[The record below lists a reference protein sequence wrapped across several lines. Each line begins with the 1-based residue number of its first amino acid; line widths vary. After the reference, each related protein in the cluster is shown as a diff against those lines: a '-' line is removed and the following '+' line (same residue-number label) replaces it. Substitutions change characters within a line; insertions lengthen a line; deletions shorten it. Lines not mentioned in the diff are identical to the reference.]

1 MRATEILLLRH
12 GQSEGNDQGRFGGH
26 GPTPLTEKGRRQAE
40 SVARALAPRSDGEGG
55 LTMIWSS
62 DLVRA
67 VETAQ
72 PIAEACGIAV
82 KTTPALRER
91 SVGVFTGL
99 TFAEAETRFPE
110 AYARLMARDPDH
122 APEGGESAIQCA
134 ARATAL
140 VDEAVAK
147 FPAGRLLFVS
157 HAAAINLILMHVM
170 GVTHRS
176 HGQRLWFR
184 TDNCALHRLRRS
196 PDGMYQVIAL
206 NDRAHLPL

>member
-1 MRATEILLLRH
+1 MRTTEILLLRH

-26 GPTPLTEKGRRQAE
+26 GPTPLTEKGRLQSE
-40 SVARALAPRSDGEGG
+40 SVARALSVEGG

-62 DLVRA
+62 DLARA
-67 VETAQ
+67 VETAR

-99 TFAEAETRFPE
+99 TFAEAESRYPD

-122 APEGGESAIQCA
+122 APDGGE
-134 ARATAL
+134 TAL
-140 VDEAVAK
+140 QCSARVTALIDEAVAK
-147 FPAGRLLFVS
+147 FPSGRLLFVS
-157 HAAAINLILMHVM
+157 HAAAINLILMHVV

-196 PDGMYQVIAL
+196 PDGMFQVIAL
-206 NDRAHLPL
+206 NDRSHLPR